1 MKNISKFLA
10 LFLMVATFVS
20 CDEDDVDPV
29 LQIDKPTMTFDIQD
43 TYTVPEGTNIP
54 YTINLS
60 APVSEAF
67 NVYLMVYPDKGST
80 INTALGNDGGD
91 LANFDSDTYHA
102 ILQKQITIPAYATS
116 FSGTIN
122 IAANDLPNDTKVAVV
137 TMGDSRTSVVNF
149 VPKDVTI
156 NITNTTSQNLVISV
170 DWRQTFTVGAT
181 TYNTGTQMDF
191 DAYIFDANSFA
202 LVSQEGATGAVPE
215 TVIFEDY
222 PDGDYLIAIGLY
234 ASTINLATPR
244 KIPVT
249 ATFSKPGIFASE
261 GQITL
266 PVADQFTT
274 SEVDPTGADLR
285 IIGFVNVLNNPDG
298 TVTYTISDA
307 GNNPVFSG
315 KSASQVK
322 SLLKANI
329 SKLKK

>member
-1 MKNISKFLA
+1 
-10 LFLMVATFVS
+10 MVATFAS

-29 LQIDKPTMTFDIQD
+29 LQIAKPTMTFDMQD
-43 TYTVPEGTNIP
+43 SYTVPEGTNIP

-67 NVYLMVYPDKGST
+67 NVYLMIYPDKGST
-80 INTALGNDGGD
+80 IVPED
-91 LANFDSDTYHA
+91 LANFTEVTFHN
-102 ILQKQITIPAYATS
+102 IQQKQITIPAYATS

-156 NITNTTSQNLVISV
+156 NITNTTSQNLIMTV
-170 DWRQTFTVGAT
+170 DWTQTFTAEGD
-181 TYNTGTQMDF
+181 TYNTGEEMDF
-191 DAYIFDANSFA
+191 DAYIFDDAFNP
-202 LVSQEGATGAVPE
+202 VSYDGATGAVPE
-215 TVIFEDY
+215 TVVFEDY
-222 PDGDYLIAIGLY
+222 PDGDYIVAIGLY
-234 ASTINLATPR
+234 DSTIDLATPR

-261 GQITL
+261 GEITL

-274 SEVDPTGADLR
+274 SEIDPSGNDLR
-285 IIGFVNVLNNPDG
+285 IIGFVNVLNNIDG

-307 GNNPVFSG
+307 SSNPVFSG

-322 SLLKANI
+322 KLLKANLA
-329 SKLKK
+329 KVKK